1 MRPRAASW
9 LRFLH
14 LLVPRGMRGL
24 LFPLILLGFAL
35 GAWLA
40 TQRPAPDSAFLSCT
54 ATDGDTLRC
63 GAERVRLLGLDAPEM
78 SGRCVDEE
86 RRARAARDRLAALA
100 QGGVRLAR
108 DGEDRYGR
116 TLANAFDREGRDLS
130 HILIR
135 EGHARPYDGRT
146 RRQGWC

>member
-1 MRPRAASW
+1 MRRSGDPW
-9 LRFLH
+9 LR
-14 LLVPRGMRGL
+14 LLRILTPRGMRGF
-24 LFPLILLGFAL
+24 LFPLILLGSAL

-40 TQRPAPDSAFLSCT
+40 TQRPAPDSAFLSCA

-63 GAERVRLLGLDAPEM
+63 GEERVRLLGLDAPEM
-78 SGRCVDEE
+78 SGRCADES
-86 RRARAARDRLAALA
+86 RRARAARDRLAALV

-116 TLANAFDREGRDLS
+116 TLATAFDREGRDLTR
-130 HILIR
+130 ILIR